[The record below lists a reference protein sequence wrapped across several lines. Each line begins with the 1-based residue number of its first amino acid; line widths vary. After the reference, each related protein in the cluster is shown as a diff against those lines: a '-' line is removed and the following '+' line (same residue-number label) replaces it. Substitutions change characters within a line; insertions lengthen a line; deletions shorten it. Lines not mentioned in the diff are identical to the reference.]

1 MNGGTIATRS
11 ARVEVRL
18 GHVHLRVSDLD
29 RSAAFYRDV
38 VGLDITLEGR
48 GHGLPMVLLAA
59 SGYHHHIALNTFD
72 SAGAS
77 APPPGHT
84 GLFHVAF
91 LYPDRAS
98 LARSARRAL
107 AHGVT
112 IGSGRDHGGTVS
124 MYLKDPDL
132 NGVELY
138 YDRPRD
144 HWFAADGRLIVRN
157 DRFDPV
163 EWLAACEEPSM
174 VTTE

>member
-1 MNGGTIATRS
+1 MNRGMTATTP
-11 ARVEVRL
+11 ARVDVRL

-38 VGLDITLEGR
+38 IGLDITMDGR
-48 GHGLPMVLLAA
+48 AHGLPMVLLAA
-59 SGYHHHIALNTFD
+59 SGYHHHVALNTFD
-72 SAGAS
+72 SAGAG

-84 GLFHVAF
+84 GLYHVAF
-91 LYPDRAS
+91 LYPDRAA
-98 LARSARRAL
+98 LARSARQAL

-112 IGSGRDHGGTVS
+112 IDSGRDHGGTVS

-144 HWFAADGRLIVRN
+144 RWFAADGRLIVRN
-157 DRFDPV
+157 ERFDPV
-163 EWLAACEEPSM
+163 EWLEAFEEPSM
-174 VTTE
+174 ATND